1 MSDTHTITSSQV
13 DDTLAIGSRLGA
25 AAQPNDVIALT
36 GPLGA
41 GKTYLAKGIAAGLQ
55 VNDTQVVNSPTFVLV
70 NEYRGRLHM
79 YHVDSYRLADSA
91 ELAALGF
98 EDMCD
103 AGGLVVVEWADKI
116 QDLLPADSLSIELT
130 PTGKHSR
137 QLRLTPGGPHSKKLL
152 TELMR
157 TRNDTT

>member
-1 MSDTHTITSSQV
+1 MMTSSRV
-13 DDTLAIGSRLGA
+13 EDTLAIGSRLGT

-41 GKTYLAKGIAAGLQ
+41 GKTQLAKGIAAGLQ
-55 VNDTQVVNSPTFVLV
+55 VNDTRVVNSPTFVLV
-70 NEYRGRLHM
+70 NEYAGRLHM
-79 YHVDSYRLADSA
+79 YHVDAYRLAGPA

-98 EDMCD
+98 EDMCV

-130 PTGKHSR
+130 AAGENSR
-137 QLRLTPGGPHSKKLL
+137 QLRLTPGGPHSKQLL

-157 TRNDTT
+157 THNETT

>member
-1 MSDTHTITSSQV
+1 MSDAHTITSTSV
-13 DDTLAIGSRLGA
+13 EDTLAIGSRIGS

-41 GKTYLAKGIAAGLQ
+41 GKTHLAKGMAAGLQ
-55 VNDTQVVNSPTFVLV
+55 VSDTRVVNSPTFVLV
-70 NEYRGRLHM
+70 NEYAGRLHM
-79 YHVDSYRLADSA
+79 YHVDAYRLTGPV

-98 EDMCD
+98 EEMCD

-116 QDLLPADSLSIELT
+116 QDLLPADSLSIELAA
-130 PTGKHSR
+130 TGENSR
-137 QLRLTPGGPHSKKLL
+137 RLRLTPGGPHSRNLL

-157 TRNDTT
+157 THNDTT

>member
-1 MSDTHTITSSQV
+1 MITSTSV
-13 DDTLAIGSRLGA
+13 EDTLAIGSRLGI

-41 GKTYLAKGIAAGLQ
+41 GKTHLAKGIAAGLQ
-55 VNDTQVVNSPTFVLV
+55 VNDPRVVNSPTCVLI
-70 NEYRGRLHM
+70 NEYPGRLHM
-79 YHVDSYRLADSA
+79 YHVDVYRLAGSA

-103 AGGLVVVEWADKI
+103 ADGLVVVEWADKV
-116 QDLLPADSLSIELT
+116 QDLLPADSLSIEMMA
-130 PTGKHSR
+130 TGENSR
-137 QLRLTPGGPHSKKLL
+137 QLRLTPGGPHSKQLL

-157 TRNDTT
+157 IRDDTT

>member
-1 MSDTHTITSSQV
+1 MITSTRV
-13 DDTLAIGSRLGA
+13 DDTLAIGSRLGT
-25 AAQPNDVIALT
+25 AAQANDVIALT
-36 GPLGA
+36 GPLGV

-55 VNDTQVVNSPTFVLV
+55 VNDTRVVNSPTFVLV
-70 NEYRGRLHM
+70 NEYAGRLHM
-79 YHVDSYRLADSA
+79 YHVDAYRLAGSA

-116 QDLLPADSLSIELT
+116 QDLLPADSLSIELKA
-130 PTGKHSR
+130 TGEDSR
-137 QLRLTPGGPHSKKLL
+137 RLRLTPGGPHSKQLL

-157 TRNDTT
+157 THNDTT

>member
-1 MSDTHTITSSQV
+1 MSNTNLITSTSV
-13 DDTLAIGSRLGA
+13 EDTLAIGRRLGA
-25 AAQPNDVIALT
+25 EAQPNDVIALT

-55 VNDTQVVNSPTFVLV
+55 VNDTRVVNSPTFVLV
-70 NEYRGRLHM
+70 NEYTGRLHM
-79 YHVDSYRLADSA
+79 YHVDAYRLAGSA

-98 EDMCD
+98 EDMCG

-130 PTGKHSR
+130 LAGENSR
-137 QLRLTPGGPHSKKLL
+137 QLRLTPGGPHSRNLL

-157 TRNDTT
+157 PHNETT

>member
-1 MSDTHTITSSQV
+1 MSDTHEITSTSV

-41 GKTYLAKGIAAGLQ
+41 GKTHFAKGIAAGLQ
-55 VNDTQVVNSPTFVLV
+55 VDDPRVVNSPTFVLV
-70 NEYRGRLHM
+70 NEYAGRLHM
-79 YHVDSYRLADSA
+79 YHVDAYRLAGPA

-116 QDLLPADSLSIELT
+116 QNLLPADSLSIELAV
-130 PTGKHSR
+130 TGENSR
-137 QLRLTPGGPHSKKLL
+137 QLRLTPGGPHSKQLL

-157 TRNDTT
+157 IRNDTT

>member
-1 MSDTHTITSSQV
+1 MSNTHTITSTRV

-55 VNDTQVVNSPTFVLV
+55 VNDPRVVNSPTFVLV
-70 NEYRGRLHM
+70 NEYAGRLHM
-79 YHVDSYRLADSA
+79 FHVDAYRLAGSA

-130 PTGKHSR
+130 ATGENSR
-137 QLRLTPGGPHSKKLL
+137 RLRLTPGGSHSKQLL

-157 TRNDTT
+157 TCNDTT

>member
-1 MSDTHTITSSQV
+1 MSDTHTITSTRV
-13 DDTLAIGSRLGA
+13 EDTLAIGSRLGT

-55 VNDTQVVNSPTFVLV
+55 VNDAQVVNSPTFVLV

-116 QDLLPADSLSIELT
+116 QDLLPADSLSIELA

>member
-1 MSDTHTITSSQV
+1 MSDKHEITSTSV
-13 DDTLAIGSRLGA
+13 EDTIAIGSLLGS

-41 GKTYLAKGIAAGLQ
+41 GKTHLAKGFAAGLQ
-55 VNDTQVVNSPTFVLV
+55 VNDTHVVNSPTFVLV
-70 NEYRGRLHM
+70 NEYEGRLHM
-79 YHVDSYRLADSA
+79 YHVDAYRLAGSA

-98 EDMCD
+98 EDMCVAD
-103 AGGLVVVEWADKI
+103 GLVVVEWADKI

-130 PTGKHSR
+130 ATGENSR
-137 QLRLTPGGPHSKKLL
+137 QLRLTPGGPHSKQLL

-157 TRNDTT
+157 THNDTT

>member
-1 MSDTHTITSSQV
+1 MSDTHTITSTRV
-13 DDTLAIGSRLGA
+13 DDTLAIGSRLGT

-55 VNDTQVVNSPTFVLV
+55 VNDPRVVNSPTFVLV

-79 YHVDSYRLADSA
+79 YHVDAYRLADSA

-98 EDMCD
+98 EDMCG
-103 AGGLVVVEWADKI
+103 AGGVVVVEWAEKI
-116 QDLLPADSLSIELT
+116 QDLLPADSLSIELAVS
-130 PTGKHSR
+130 GENSR
-137 QLRLTPGGPHSKKLL
+137 QLRLTPGGPHSKQLL
-152 TELMR
+152 TKLMR
-157 TRNDTT
+157 IRDDTT

>member
-1 MSDTHTITSSQV
+1 MITSTSV
-13 DDTLAIGSRLGA
+13 DDTLAIGNRLGTA
-25 AAQPNDVIALT
+25 VQPNDVIALT

-41 GKTYLAKGIAAGLQ
+41 GKTHLAKGIAAGLQ
-55 VNDTQVVNSPTFVLV
+55 VDDTRVVNSPTFVLI
-70 NEYRGRLHM
+70 NEYAGRLHM
-79 YHVDSYRLADSA
+79 YHVDAYRLAGSA

-116 QDLLPADSLSIELT
+116 QDLLPADSLSIELAV
-130 PTGKHSR
+130 TGENSR
-137 QLRLTPGGPHSKKLL
+137 QLLLTPGGPNSKQLL

-157 TRNDTT
+157 TCNDTT

>member
-1 MSDTHTITSSQV
+1 MMTSSRV
-13 DDTLAIGSRLGA
+13 EDTLAIGSRLGT

-41 GKTYLAKGIAAGLQ
+41 GKTQLAKGIAAGLQ
-55 VNDTQVVNSPTFVLV
+55 VNDTRVVNSPTFVLV
-70 NEYRGRLHM
+70 NEYAGRLHM
-79 YHVDSYRLADSA
+79 YHVDAYRLAGPV

-98 EDMCD
+98 EDMCVT
-103 AGGLVVVEWADKI
+103 GGLVVVEWADKI

-130 PTGKHSR
+130 AAGENSR
-137 QLRLTPGGPHSKKLL
+137 QLRLTPGGPHSKQLL

-157 TRNDTT
+157 THDDKK

>member
-1 MSDTHTITSSQV
+1 MSGTHEITSASV
-13 DDTLAIGSRLGA
+13 DDTLAIGSRLGT

-41 GKTYLAKGIAAGLQ
+41 GKTHLAKGIAAGLQ
-55 VNDTQVVNSPTFVLV
+55 VHDTRVVNSPTFVLV
-70 NEYRGRLHM
+70 NEYAGRLHM
-79 YHVDSYRLADSA
+79 YHVDAYRLAGPA

-116 QDLLPADSLSIELT
+116 QDLLPADSLSIELAV
-130 PTGKHSR
+130 TGENSR
-137 QLRLTPGGPHSKKLL
+137 QLRLTAGGPHSKQLL

-157 TRNDTT
+157 TRNDKT

>member
-1 MSDTHTITSSQV
+1 MSDTHTITSTRV
-13 DDTLAIGSRLGA
+13 EDTLAIGSRLGS

-41 GKTYLAKGIAAGLQ
+41 GKTHLAKGIAAGLQ
-55 VNDTQVVNSPTFVLV
+55 VSDRRVVNSPTFVLV

-79 YHVDSYRLADSA
+79 YHVDAYRLAGPA

-98 EDMCD
+98 EEMCGV
-103 AGGLVVVEWADKI
+103 GGLVVVEWAEKI
-116 QDLLPADSLSIELT
+116 QNLLPADSLSIELAV
-130 PTGKHSR
+130 TGENSR
-137 QLRLTPGGPHSKKLL
+137 QLRLTAGGPHSKQLL

-157 TRNDTT
+157 TRNDKT

>member
-1 MSDTHTITSSQV
+1 
-13 DDTLAIGSRLGA
+13 
-25 AAQPNDVIALT
+25 
-36 GPLGA
+36 
-41 GKTYLAKGIAAGLQ
+41 
-55 VNDTQVVNSPTFVLV
+55 
-70 NEYRGRLHM
+70 M
-79 YHVDSYRLADSA
+79 YHVDAYRLAGSA

-130 PTGKHSR
+130 ATGENSR
-137 QLRLTPGGPHSKKLL
+137 RLRLTPGGSHSKQLL

-157 TRNDTT
+157 TRDDTT

>member
-1 MSDTHTITSSQV
+1 MITSTSV
-13 DDTLAIGSRLGA
+13 DDTLTIGSRLGT

-55 VNDTQVVNSPTFVLV
+55 VNDPRVVNSPTFVLI
-70 NEYRGRLHM
+70 NEYAGRLRM
-79 YHVDSYRLADSA
+79 YHVDAYRLADSA

-98 EDMCD
+98 EDMCG

-130 PTGKHSR
+130 ATGENSR
-137 QLRLTPGGPHSKKLL
+137 QLRLTPGGPNSKQLL

-157 TRNDTT
+157 IRNGTT

>member
-1 MSDTHTITSSQV
+1 MITSTPA

-25 AAQPNDVIALT
+25 AARPNDVIALT

-41 GKTYLAKGIAAGLQ
+41 GKTHLAKGIAAGLQ
-55 VNDTQVVNSPTFVLV
+55 VNDPRVVNSPTFVLV
-70 NEYRGRLHM
+70 NEYAGRLHM
-79 YHVDSYRLADSA
+79 YHVDVYRLAGSA

-98 EDMCD
+98 EDMCS

-116 QDLLPADSLSIELT
+116 QDLLPADSLAIELT
-130 PTGKHSR
+130 ATGENSR
-137 QLRLTPGGPHSKKLL
+137 QLRLTPGGPHSKQLL

-157 TRNDTT
+157 IRDDTT

>member
-1 MSDTHTITSSQV
+1 MSDTHKITSTRV
-13 DDTLAIGSRLGA
+13 EDTLAIGSRLGT

-41 GKTYLAKGIAAGLQ
+41 GKTRLAKGIAAGLQ
-55 VNDTQVVNSPTFVLV
+55 VNDPRVVNSPTFVLI
-70 NEYRGRLHM
+70 NEYAGRLHM
-79 YHVDSYRLADSA
+79 YHVDAYRLAGSA

-98 EDMCD
+98 EDMCV

-130 PTGKHSR
+130 ATGENSR
-137 QLRLTPGGPHSKKLL
+137 QLRLTPGGPHSKQLL
-152 TELMR
+152 TELTR
-157 TRNDTT
+157 THTETT

>member
-1 MSDTHTITSSQV
+1 MITSTSV
-13 DDTLAIGSRLGA
+13 EDTLAIGSRLGM

-36 GPLGA
+36 GRLGA
-41 GKTYLAKGIAAGLQ
+41 GKTHLAKGIAAGLQ
-55 VNDTQVVNSPTFVLV
+55 VNDPRVVNSPTFVLV
-70 NEYRGRLHM
+70 NEYAGRLHM
-79 YHVDSYRLADSA
+79 YHVDVYRLAGSA

-116 QDLLPADSLSIELT
+116 QDLLPADSLSIELAA
-130 PTGKHSR
+130 TGENSR
-137 QLRLTPGGPHSKKLL
+137 QLQLTPGGPHSEQLL

-157 TRNDTT
+157 IRNDTT